1 KHELTQEPAVGLAP
15 EQRRVI
21 TSTAAPQRVRP
32 MFRWAAVA
40 ASVAAG
46 LLIVATL
53 SVPPQHSRE
62 ATPVPLTAI
71 APVSEAQPAE
81 SDRYYR
87 RNTETAIGIRE
98 KVESASK
105 ESQAPPP
112 QQGGQSLQQGQQG
125 QQAPRAQAG
134 LLGASDGTL
143 GRLERSN
150 PYDHLN

>member
-1 KHELTQEPAVGLAP
+1 STAEAPAVGALYERP
-15 EQRRVI
+15 GGRR
-21 TSTAAPQRVRP
+21 PPLQFRRP
-32 MFRWAAVA
+32 MFRWAGVA

-53 SVPPQHSRE
+53 SVLSLQHSRE

-81 SDRYYR
+81 SGRYYQ

-105 ESQAPPP
+105 ESQAPPQ
-112 QQGGQSLQQGQQG
+112 QQGGQALQQGQQG

-150 PYDHLN
+150 PYDHLNV